1 MKGKDNVATDY
12 VIVKVRSVF
21 GSGYSRD
28 VVGRSGSA
36 NLKVSMVTTYKTRS
50 VTGRCT
56 SILINVK
63 LYA

>member
-1 MKGKDNVATDY
+1 M
-12 VIVKVRSVF
+12 IVSYADTSKPTKTQHLF
-21 GSGYSRD
+21 KTT
-28 VVGRSGSA
+28 
-36 NLKVSMVTTYKTRS
+36 LTTYKTGI